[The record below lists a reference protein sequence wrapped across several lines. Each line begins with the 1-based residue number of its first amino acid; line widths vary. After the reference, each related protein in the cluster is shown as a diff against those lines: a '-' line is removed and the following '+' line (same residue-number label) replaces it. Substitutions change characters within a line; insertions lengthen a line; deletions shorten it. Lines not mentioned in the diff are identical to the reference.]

1 MGRPLSDLDE
11 AERYRSFDDL
21 QLAMPS
27 VWESMRLGF
36 DDESVVVVPSISIER
51 TTPGSGTVMQALE
64 ERALFLLLLL
74 RQPRLRMIYVTSQP
88 VSESIVEYYLGLLP
102 GVIPSHARARLTLV
116 PVGDAS
122 PVPLSSKLLARPRL
136 LREIRSLIPNPARSH
151 LIPYNTTPL
160 ERDVAL
166 SLGIPMYGADPR
178 LADLGSKT
186 GCRRMF
192 EELGVP
198 CPVGAED
205 LHTVDDIVAGVQ
217 SMRARRP
224 SLSQAIVK
232 LNEGVSGAGNAM
244 VDLDGLP
251 APGSSNEAAAITERV
266 LAMQPEAETLAV
278 DVYLAAFEKHGGIVE
293 ERITGVALTSPSVQ
307 MRALPDGTV
316 ELLSTH
322 DQLLGGA
329 SGQKYLGCVFPAN
342 PDYAAAIAEPA
353 MVIGRHLAELG
364 VLGRFAVDFV
374 VVQDESGAWT
384 PYAIELNLRK
394 GGTTHPFLTLQFL
407 TDGSYD
413 GERGVF
419 LTPSGSPK
427 YLVATDHLEDER
439 LKALT
444 VSGPL
449 RHRRAPRAA
458 LRPVAPYRSG
468 VPHDQLPHRVRSRRP
483 DRGRRHP
490 RGCMAHL
497 PRGAVRAPPGGGAGT
512 RGRSRRRL
520 NLCLATDDPVWYVAY
535 GSNMSRRVSAATSPV
550 DGHGAP
556 AVPTWDV
563 VTSRHPAET
572 SGSIWPVASRL
583 RANPLSGVGA
593 WPSMTLTSMA
603 SWRRGHT
610 C

>member
-1 MGRPLSDLDE
+1 MTQPQVPGRPLSQLDDG
-11 AERYRSFDDL
+11 ERFRHFDDL
-21 QLAMPS
+21 QRRMPS
-27 VWESMRLGF
+27 VWESMRLGL
-36 DDESVVVVPSISIER
+36 DDESVVVVPSISIEGP
-51 TTPGSGTVMQALE
+51 TPKSGTTMQAME

-88 VSESIVEYYLGLLP
+88 ISESIVEYYLGLLP

-122 PVPLSSKLLARPRL
+122 PGSLSSKLLARPKL
-136 LREIRSLIPNPARSH
+136 LREIRSLIPNPSRSH

-217 SMRARRP
+217 SMRVRRP
-224 SLSQAIVK
+224 SLNQAIVK
-232 LNEGVSGAGNAM
+232 LNEGVSGSGNAV
-244 VDLDGLP
+244 VDLRGLP
-251 APGSSNEAAAITERV
+251 ASGSADEAAAITDRI
-266 LAMQPEAETLAV
+266 LGMQLEAENLALE
-278 DVYLAAFEKHGGIVE
+278 VYLAAFEQHGGIVE

-322 DQLLGGA
+322 DQLLGGR
-329 SGQKYLGCVFPAN
+329 SGQKYLGCVFPAD
-342 PDYAAAIAEPA
+342 PGYAAAIAEPA
-353 MVIGRHLAELG
+353 MVIGRHLAGLG

-374 VVQDESGAWT
+374 TVQDGSGAWT

-407 TDGSYD
+407 TDGTYD

-419 LTPSGSPK
+419 LTPSGTEK
-427 YLVATDHLEDER
+427 YLVATDHVEDER

-444 VSGPL
+444 VTDLFDIVVSHGLHFDQSRRTGVVFHMISCLTESGRVGLTAVGDNPEDARRIYDEAQSVLL
-449 RHRRAPRAA
+449 REAELA
-458 LRPVAPYRSG
+458 LR
-468 VPHDQLPHRVRSRRP
+468 Q
-483 DRGRRHP
+483 
-490 RGCMAHL
+490 
-497 PRGAVRAPPGGGAGT
+497 
-512 RGRSRRRL
+512 
-520 NLCLATDDPVWYVAY
+520 
-535 GSNMSRRVSAATSPV
+535 
-550 DGHGAP
+550 
-556 AVPTWDV
+556 
-563 VTSRHPAET
+563 E
-572 SGSIWPVASRL
+572 SI
-583 RANPLSGVGA
+583 VG
-593 WPSMTLTSMA
+593 
-603 SWRRGHT
+603 
-610 C
+610 

>member
-1 MGRPLSDLDE
+1 MTQLQAPDQRTAGRPLSHLDE

-27 VWESMRLGF
+27 VWESMRLGHA
-36 DDESVVVVPSISIER
+36 DESVVVVPSISIER
-51 TTPGSGTVMQALE
+51 TTAGSGTVMQALE

-160 ERDVAL
+160 ERDVAI
-166 SLGIPMYGADPR
+166 SLGLPMYGADPR

-192 EELGVP
+192 EELGVV

-224 SLSQAIVK
+224 SLTQAIVK
-232 LNEGVSGAGNAM
+232 LNEGVSGAGNASL
-244 VDLDGLP
+244 DLHGLP
-251 APGSSNEAAAITERV
+251 APGSSNEAAAITDRV
-266 LAMQPEAETLAV
+266 LGMQPEAESLAV

-322 DQLLGGA
+322 DQILGGA
-329 SGQKYLGCVFPAN
+329 SGQKYLGCVFPAD
-342 PDYAAAIAEPA
+342 PGYAAAIAEPA

-419 LTPSGSPK
+419 LTPSGSAK
-427 YLVATDHLEDER
+427 YLVATDHFEDER

-444 VSGPL
+444 VSDLFDTVVKLGL
-449 RHRRAPRAA
+449 HF
-458 LRPVAPYRSG
+458 
-468 VPHDQLPHRVRSRRP
+468 DQSRRTGVVFHMISCLTEC
-483 DRGRRHP
+483 GRV
-490 RGCMAHL
+490 GL
-497 PRGAVRAPPGGGAGT
+497 TAVGDNPEDAMRIYEEAQSMLLREAE
-512 RGRSRRRL
+512 
-520 NLCLATDDPVWYVAY
+520 LALEE
-535 GSNMSRRVSAATSPV
+535 GS
-550 DGHGAP
+550 
-556 AVPTWDV
+556 V
-563 VTSRHPAET
+563 V
-572 SGSIWPVASRL
+572 G
-583 RANPLSGVGA
+583 
-593 WPSMTLTSMA
+593 
-603 SWRRGHT
+603 
-610 C
+610 